1 VPEENGIRGSK
12 DLRAGLRKYL
22 RPTNERKQM
31 STKTLRKR
39 IALVAVSALTA
50 GVLSVASA
58 PVANAALDVGDVDFV
73 AKSTD
78 GVATI
83 NIGSC
88 TFTNTDVAGTTVG
101 VFTSGSEVSL
111 VGTGIAA
118 GDTFYAAISGPAVWT
133 GATVAA
139 GTTASATFNSSNTTL
154 TDGTAAVADI
164 YKLRLT
170 GVGTVTVTW
179 GATAAVAA
187 TDTITITS
195 VTACNNGA
203 VDLTRSFSMVDD
215 AVANNATTNID
226 DATSASAGSP
236 LYVKSQLIDSYGI
249 ALTSAQT
256 VLASATNGAL
266 VRWGTPGTALIK
278 GTAGSVATANG
289 AQHVM
294 LRVDP
299 LSAAA
304 GGTTTVTISVGNT
317 VVTTKNLT
325 FFGEATSIDILAT
338 SSGTISTSGAGTST
352 GYFVYQYKDAA
363 GRVVPGSAATLDA
376 TTATATITG
385 IGTSQAPRAVA
396 GAVTSDLVDAI
407 DTAIGSTAS
416 GIAPFNCGPTSSSS
430 TVTIRHTNAV
440 SEAVITKPVTL
451 TCAGGVATYTVSL
464 DKAAYKIGEVA
475 VITITAKDS
484 AGNAVSDVSTMGAT
498 ETVSVGGGSLTRA
511 VAAADTFTKGVRTY
525 NAQMTTAGTFNVV
538 VSVSGSTTK
547 SATAGYSITGGD
559 ASNADVLKSIVA
571 LIASINKQIQ
581 ALQKLILRR

>member
-1 VPEENGIRGSK
+1 
-12 DLRAGLRKYL
+12 
-22 RPTNERKQM
+22 M
-31 STKTLRKR
+31 STKTMKQR

-50 GVLSVASA
+50 GLFSVVSTPAA
-58 PVANAALDVGDVDFV
+58 YAALDVGDVDFST
-73 AKSTD
+73 KSTD
-78 GVATI
+78 GVAVV

-88 TFTNTDVAGTTVG
+88 TITNTNALGTTTA
-101 VFTSGSEVSL
+101 VFTSGSDVRL

-118 GDTFYAAISGPAVWT
+118 GDTFYAAITGPAIWT

-139 GTTASATFNSSNTTL
+139 GTTASATFNSNNTTL
-154 TDGTAAVADI
+154 TDGTAAVADL
-164 YKLRLT
+164 YTLRLT
-170 GVGTVTVTW
+170 GLGTVTVAW
-179 GATAAVAA
+179 GADATTAP
-187 TDTITITS
+187 TDTLTITS
-195 VTACNNGA
+195 VASCANGA
-203 VDLTRSFSMVDD
+203 VDLTKSFSMVDD

-236 LYVKSQLIDSYGI
+236 LYVKSQLLDGYSA

-256 VLASATNGAL
+256 VLATATNGAL
-266 VRWGTPGTALIK
+266 VRWGTPGTALVK

-299 LSAAA
+299 ASAAV
-304 GGTTTVTISVGNT
+304 GGTTTVTISVGST

-325 FFGEATSIDILAT
+325 FFGEAASIDILAT
-338 SSGTISTSGAGTST
+338 SSGTINTAGAGTST

-363 GRVVPGSAATLDA
+363 GKVVPGTAATLDA
-376 TTATATITG
+376 TTATATITA

-416 GIAPFNCGPTSSSS
+416 GIAPFSCGPTSSSS
-430 TVTIRHTNAV
+430 TVTIKHTNAV
-440 SEAVITKPVTL
+440 SEATISKPVTL
-451 TCAGGVATYTVSL
+451 TCAGGVATYTVST
-464 DKAAYKIGEVA
+464 DKAAYKIGEIA

-484 AGNAVSDVSTMGAT
+484 AGNAVSNVTNMGADGL
-498 ETVSVGGGSLTRA
+498 VSVGGGALTKA
-511 VAAADTFTKGVRTY
+511 SVTADTFTGGVRTY

-547 SATAGYSITGGD
+547 SATAGYSVSGGD

-581 ALQKLILRR
+581 ALQKLILKR